1 MMDQEELEQAKPL
14 PYSSEETLS
23 YLEQHEGLQEQG
35 YERGWF

>member
-1 MMDQEELEQAKPL
+1 MEEEQQITYPL
-14 PYSSEETLS
+14 TNEDCLT